1 MKISKGSILKKK
13 EAEELA
19 GKIKKRKTV
28 CIIEISSFPSNNF
41 EQIRKIL
48 RGKAEFIYT
57 NKIVI
62 YNALK
67 PLYGELAK
75 KVLEVSMPILMLTD
89 LSPFDVAITA
99 LQNKA
104 YSKIKAGETANEDIV
119 LPSGPTPF
127 PPGPMLSQFSS
138 IGVKTKNEGGKI
150 SIVSDTTVVK
160 KGERVNE
167 KVASILS
174 SMDIRP
180 KEIVLSI
187 PYASV
192 DNVIFQRNVLYKSKE
207 EYLTEIAGIFK
218 SAVSI
223 SFSAG
228 IINKFTVNELVKKV
242 YIGVRFLSLSR
253 NIVSASTISDII
265 AKASLNVG
273 ALSNKIGGK

>member
-41 EQIRKIL
+41 EQIRKLL